1 MTTTVI
7 KRMVVTLV
15 LIASLLSVVG
25 FKTPEKETGHYY
37 PRAFVVDKL
46 DYDRD
51 MVIVTDAVGLE
62 WEFSECD
69 DWEKGDM
76 VVAIMCDNGT
86 EIMTDDYFVEIRFA
100 GYIDPI
106 AYWSYD

>member
-1 MTTTVI
+1 MRKIFITL
-7 KRMVVTLV
+7 LV
-15 LIASLLSVVG
+15 LMVSLLFVVG

-46 DYDRD
+46 DYARD
-51 MVIVTDAVGLE
+51 KVIVTDAVGME
-62 WEFSECD
+62 WEFAECE

-76 VVAIMCDNGT
+76 VVAIMSDNGT
-86 EIMTDDYFVEIRFA
+86 PIMSDDYFVEIQFA
-100 GYIDPI
+100 GYIDPV

>member
-1 MTTTVI
+1 MRKIFITL
-7 KRMVVTLV
+7 LV
-15 LIASLLSVVG
+15 LIASLLFVVG
-25 FKTPEKETGHYY
+25 FKTPEVETGNYY
-37 PRAFVVDKL
+37 PRAFVVSEV

-51 MVIVTDAVGLE
+51 VVVVIDAVGME

-76 VVAIMCDNGT
+76 VVAIMDNKCT
-86 EIMTDDYFVEIRFA
+86 ENITDDSFVEIRFA

>member
-1 MTTTVI
+1 MI
-7 KRMVVTLV
+7 ATLM
-15 LIASLLSVVG
+15 ASLLTCAAI
-25 FKTPEKETGHYY
+25 KTPEVETGNYY
-37 PRAFVVDKL
+37 PRAFVVSEV

-51 MVIVTDAVGLE
+51 VVVVTDAVGFE

-76 VVAIMCDNGT
+76 VVAIMDSKGT
-86 EIMTDDYFVEIRFA
+86 ETIFDDSFVTIRFA
-100 GYIDPI
+100 GYIDPV

>member
-1 MTTTVI
+1 MKNI
-7 KRMVVTLV
+7 KKAFITFI
-15 LIASLLSVVG
+15 LILSLLPCVA

-46 DYDRD
+46 DYARD
-51 MVIVTDAVGLE
+51 KVIVTDAVGME
-62 WEFSECD
+62 WEFAECE

-86 EIMTDDYFVEIRFA
+86 ENITDDYFVEIRFA
-100 GYIDPI
+100 GYIDPV